1 MAVPIPPPPPPG
13 DGMYLFYPIH
23 VGDKGWKAGRMG
35 EGGLQVAEEER
46 LRDGISKRLESRRN
60 IYK

>member
-1 MAVPIPPPPPPG
+1 MAVPTPPPPGG

-46 LRDGISKRLESRRN
+46 LGDGISKMLESRRN